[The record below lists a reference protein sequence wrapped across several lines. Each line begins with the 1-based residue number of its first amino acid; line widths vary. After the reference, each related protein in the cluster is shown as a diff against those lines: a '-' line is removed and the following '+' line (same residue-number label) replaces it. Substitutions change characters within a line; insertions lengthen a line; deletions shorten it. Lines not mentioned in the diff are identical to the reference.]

1 MANGFCPA
9 LLNHFAD
16 IAENNY
22 AGNKVTMPGFTKFLY
37 DQQNRVSVGD
47 QGHRRTVTFKYL
59 QRGTPNQVSTSPGC
73 TVDAVPAFIE
83 TTVPLTMFVQKG
95 IFLGEDTIRQYCED
109 HSRTTAIGNPGTS
122 QMAVVVEALYASMN
136 SLYDTMEKD
145 LMTKLGLNMGVHVE
159 TGTAAAVTI
168 NFEQDGTLNDLDT
181 GITALLT
188 RAQNNELCGAPSMIY
203 GMGSLFHHFDNQA
216 KAKAFGLASSGVDI
230 SKLISSLGY
239 AGYASRHVTTPLG
252 DAQNIAMVSP
262 DQIWLVENMR
272 NKGSFAGTRGTS
284 TFGTLIDPRTQCW
297 GNLPVEWDFQAK
309 YIDCAEDLHT
319 AVGNGY
325 INSNTITEDRGY
337 LIILSKY
344 YDLFV
349 TPNNAF
355 EGGDRIAGG
364 GRPLLY
370 TISNS

>member
-9 LLNHFAD
+9 LLNDFAD
-16 IAENNY
+16 IAGNQY

-59 QRGTPNQVSTSPGC
+59 QRGTPNQVSTTPGC

-95 IFLGEDTIRQYCED
+95 IFLGEDTIRQYCQD
-109 HSRTTAIGNPGTS
+109 ASNKTS
-122 QMAVVVEALYASMN
+122 LGGSQHMDVVARALYASMN
-136 SLYDTMEKD
+136 SLYSKMES
-145 LMTKLGLNMGVHVE
+145 LLLTKLGLNMGKHVE
-159 TGTAAAVTI
+159 TASAAAVTI

-188 RAQNNELCGAPSMIY
+188 RAQTNELCGPPSFIY
-203 GMGSLFHHFDNQA
+203 GMGSLMHHFDNQA
-216 KAKAFGLASSGVDI
+216 KSKAFGLAASGVDQ
-230 SKLISSLGY
+230 SKLIDNLGY
-239 AGYASRHVTTPLG
+239 AGYSSAHVTAALG
-252 DAQNIAMVSP
+252 GAENVAMVHP

-272 NKGSFAGTRGTS
+272 NKGSFAGTPAGSNS
-284 TFGTLIDPRTQCW
+284 TFTTLIDPRTQCW
-297 GNLPVEWDFQAK
+297 GNVPVEWDMQAK
-309 YIDCAEDLHT
+309 YIDCAEAFSD

-325 INSNTITEDRGY
+325 ITSSSVTEDRGY

-344 YDLFV
+344 FDLFV
-349 TPNNAF
+349 NPVDVF
-355 EGGDRIAGG
+355 EGGDRMAGG
-364 GRPLLY
+364 NRPLLY
-370 TISNS
+370 TISNT